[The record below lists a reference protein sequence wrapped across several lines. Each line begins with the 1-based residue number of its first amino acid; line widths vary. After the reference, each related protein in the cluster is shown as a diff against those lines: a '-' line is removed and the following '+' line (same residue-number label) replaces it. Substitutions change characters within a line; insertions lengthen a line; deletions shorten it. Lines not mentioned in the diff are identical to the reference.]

1 MLIPPPSARSAAA
14 GVLGAG
20 VLAGAMLFGVAQR
33 GFAELVNGPA
43 KADCGRVRR
52 DWSQRAAER
61 CGRRLQVLVGRI
73 YPRGGRRWS
82 TRA

>member
-14 GVLGAG
+14 GALGAG

-33 GFAELVNGPA
+33 GFAELINGPA

-52 DWSQRAAER
+52 D
-61 CGRRLQVLVGRI
+61 
-73 YPRGGRRWS
+73 
-82 TRA
+82 